1 MASRAREKKTMA
13 RKARSDSAA
22 GAVNVFSEISSTV
35 NAPLGV
41 TLDDNEEKIIWEQFT
56 KTRAP
61 DAWRDFDLVL
71 LSKVVKLES
80 RIRKH
85 QKELDN
91 TGAIIENQRGTP
103 IENPLF
109 RVIDTLTRQQMTVI
123 RSMSLNRTESHPR
136 TLNATGETARAA
148 KDALNDLE
156 EDLIPRLR
164 AVK

>member
-1 MASRAREKKTMA
+1 MA

-22 GAVNVFSEISSTV
+22 GAVKIFSDISSDINV
-35 NAPLGV
+35 PLGV
-41 TLDDNEEKIIWEQFT
+41 TLDSDEEKIIWGQFT
-56 KTRAP
+56 RTRAA

-85 QKELDN
+85 QKELDQ

-148 KDALNDLE
+148 KDALNDLDDE
-156 EDLIPRLR
+156 LIPRLR